1 MVKTITNA
9 LLLTSLLLAGCT
21 ADETTDANAGRSP
34 MELTTPLTIES
45 ASLDAELTTR
55 AGSAIT
61 SGSIGV
67 FLSGADYVAVNN
79 SRYSYSAGSWSP
91 AETGINL
98 GAKDAQVCA
107 YYPWVSTYSNS
118 AAIPLTSQVYDATKD
133 LSYAVNQTKNGT
145 SSGTSAI
152 AFDMVKAYA
161 RLKIQFK
168 RADYPGTCVVSK
180 VTLKNLLPN
189 ATLNITNGAYSA
201 SSGTSGSELDRTADV
216 TVATGS
222 TPTAW
227 ADYLLVPCKPA
238 GSGMVVSLLVD
249 GKPMTTTIPWSGGY
263 SPAAGAYVAIT
274 LTIKGTSLGNISV
287 TRDDWPMETDGGEH
301 TPLPVVVP

>member
-45 ASLDAELTTR
+45 ASLDAELMTR
-55 AGSAIT
+55 ATSSTIT

-79 SRYSYSAGSWSP
+79 SQYTNGGSGWSP
-91 AETGINL
+91 AGAGINL

-107 YYPWVSTYSNS
+107 YYPWVSTYNNS
-118 AAIPLTSQVYDATKD
+118 TAIPLTSQVYDAAKD

-145 SSGTSAI
+145 SSSASAI
-152 AFDMVKAYA
+152 AFNMVKAYA

-201 SSGTSGSELDRTADV
+201 STGTLGSELVRMAN
-216 TVATGS
+216 VAVGTGS
-222 TPTAW
+222 TATVW
-227 ADYLLVPCKPA
+227 ADYLLVPCRPA
-238 GSGMVVSLLVD
+238 ETGMVVSLVVD
-249 GKPMTTTIPWSGGY
+249 GKPMTTTVPWSGGY

-274 LTIKGTSLGNISV
+274 LTIKGTSLGGISV
-287 TRDDWPMETDGGEH
+287 TKEDWPSATDGGEH
-301 TPLPVVVP
+301 TPLPVP